1 MKKVFP
7 ILTAGLLLI
16 GLTAYSCKDELVE
29 EFTGSIVG
37 TVADRT
43 TGEPV
48 PTVNV
53 TLEPGGRSA
62 ITGSDG
68 NYLFSELEIGSYT
81 VSVSKQGYTPDSKVL
96 DVEPEKV
103 TNGDFLIERIP
114 SVVTVDRDTLDFGDG
129 SDVNSLSFNIVNS
142 GYEDLEWKIEYS
154 CSWISEVRDTSGI
167 LPYGKTQSIVVFI
180 DRELLS
186 PGENTTTVVVRSSNG
201 SSDLVVK
208 AVGAERAEVMLNTLE
223 VEDITSSTAA
233 FYGEIINAGV
243 PHYTARGF
251 VYSTSSKP
259 TEATAIEVITAPVT
273 EDDVYSA
280 RVTGLELGQQYYV
293 RAFAKS
299 DLGTFYSTNEESFT
313 PQITTPAVSVQD
325 VSNMDVAGLSV
336 VLNGT
341 IEEAGDPIYTEKG
354 FVYGFTS
361 SPTIYDTRIAVAGNA
376 IGLYSTEITGLVLD
390 RQYYVRAYAVAGD
403 GSTVVYSSD
412 EVSFTVS
419 IVPPEVIVSAV
430 TDIDPGNR
438 RAVFNGSILSVGDP
452 AYTEKGFIYGTVSTP
467 LLCDDRVKVDGT
479 GAGPFSTMVD
489 NLQLDVD
496 YNVWAYAVNEK
507 GETYS
512 DESVSVFLTTHPE
525 LPQVTT
531 ESATNVNTDNG
542 SATLNGTIV
551 SEGIPPYIERGFV
564 YSTSNTEPTV
574 NDTKIVVPGNGTGP
588 FSIHL
593 DNQLPKD
600 VDIYIRAYAVNAA
613 GVGYGITKVISY
625 SFIEIPLL
633 GIAVQTHDINST
645 YQNWND
651 TNGLCEN
658 SIVGGYTDWR
668 LPTIEELQTIYAI
681 KDDIGNF
688 NDDMGVGGNH
698 GVRLASYWSASETTL
713 IGRPA
718 HYILRFYSGSISS
731 GDNYDYAMGRCVRTL
746 E

>member
-1 MKKVFP
+1 MKRLFT
-7 ILTAGLLLI
+7 ILTLLLAV
-16 GLTAYSCKDELVE
+16 LAMYSCNDELE
-29 EFTGSIVG
+29 QEFTGSIIG
-37 TVADRT
+37 TVADAS

-53 TLEPGGRSA
+53 SLEPGGKSA

-68 NYLFSELEIGSYT
+68 NYMFAELDPGSYT
-81 VSVSKQGYTPDSKVL
+81 VSISKQGYTSDSKVIK
-96 DVEPEKV
+96 VEPEKAA
-103 TNGDFLIERIP
+103 NGDFLIERIP

-142 GYEDLEWKIEYS
+142 GYEDLEWKIEYD
-154 CSWISEVRDTSGI
+154 CDWIREIRDTSGT
-167 LPYGKTQSIVVFI
+167 LAYGKTQTIVVFI

-186 PGENTTTVVVRSSNG
+186 PGRNTTTLVVRSSNG

-208 AVGAERAEVMLNTLE
+208 AIGAERAEVVLNTLD
-223 VEDITSSTAA
+223 VEDLTSSSATL
-233 FYGEIINAGV
+233 YGEIINAGI
-243 PHYTARGF
+243 PSYTARGF

-259 TEATAIEVITAPVT
+259 TEATAIEVLTAPVT
-273 EDDVYSA
+273 DDDVYSA

-299 DLGTFYSTNEESFT
+299 ELGTFYSTNEAAFT
-313 PQITTPAVSVQD
+313 PQITAPIVSVQD
-325 VSNMDVAGLSV
+325 VSNIDVAGLSV

-341 IEEAGDPIYTEKG
+341 VEEAGDPDFTEKG

-361 SPTIYDTRIAVAGNA
+361 NPTIYDTRVPVVGNA
-376 IGLYSTEITGLVLD
+376 AGLYSAEVSGLVLD

-403 GSTVVYSSD
+403 GSTITYSSG
-412 EVSFTVS
+412 EVSFTIS
-419 IVPPEVIVSAV
+419 IVPPMVSVSEV
-430 TDIDPGNR
+430 TDIDAENG

-452 AYTEKGFIYGTVSTP
+452 AYTEKGFVYGIFSTP
-467 LLCDDRVKVDGT
+467 LLCDGKVKVDGT
-479 GAGPFSTMVD
+479 GTGPFSTMVD
-489 NLQLDVD
+489 NLQLDVS
-496 YNVWAYAVNEK
+496 YNVWAYAVNQK

-531 ESATNVNTDNG
+531 DPATNVDIANG

-551 SEGIPPYIERGFV
+551 SEGLPPYTERGFV

-574 NDTKIVVPGNGTGP
+574 NDTKIVVSGNGTGP

-600 VDIYIRAYAVNAA
+600 VDIYIRAYAVNSA
-613 GVGYGITKVISY
+613 GVGYGIIKVISY

-633 GIAVQTHDINST
+633 GIAVQTHDVNST

-651 TNGLCEN
+651 INGLCEN

-688 NDDMGVGGNH
+688 NDDIGAGGDH

-731 GDNYDYAMGRCVRTL
+731 GDNYGLAMGRCVRTL